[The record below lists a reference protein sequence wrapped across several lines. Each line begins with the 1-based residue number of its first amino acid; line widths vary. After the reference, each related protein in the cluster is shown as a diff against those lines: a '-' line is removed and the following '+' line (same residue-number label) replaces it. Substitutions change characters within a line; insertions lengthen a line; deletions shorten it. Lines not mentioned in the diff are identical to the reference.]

1 MDDPVG
7 LTPQERERTHV
18 VELEDIPEKTNGEH
32 DEQPRVDST
41 CDLCINDRYIDM
53 CESRR
58 EISATRK

>member
-18 VELEDIPEKTNGEH
+18 VELEDIPEKTSGEH
-32 DEQPRVDST
+32 DEQPRADSS
-41 CDLCINDRYIDM
+41 CDLFINDRYIDM